1 MEALEQFAQYGLVGL
16 MISAI
21 FAGIGWAGNRLLGK
35 GGVLEMHASAL
46 DKVADCVAQHTN
58 REENHGTECKE
69 AHAKVNRL
77 HAASVQALNE
87 ISDEC
92 KSRGIDVS
100 ERVAR
105 VRNALQ

>member
-1 MEALEQFAQYGLVGL
+1 MEAFEQFAQYGLVGL
-16 MISAI
+16 MIGGI
-21 FAGIGWAGNRLLGK
+21 FYGIGWAGKRLLGK
-35 GGVLEMHASAL
+35 GGVLEMHATAL
-46 DKVADCVAQHTN
+46 NQVADCVAQHTM
-58 REENHGTECKE
+58 REEGHGTECKE
-69 AHAKVNRL
+69 AHEKVDRL